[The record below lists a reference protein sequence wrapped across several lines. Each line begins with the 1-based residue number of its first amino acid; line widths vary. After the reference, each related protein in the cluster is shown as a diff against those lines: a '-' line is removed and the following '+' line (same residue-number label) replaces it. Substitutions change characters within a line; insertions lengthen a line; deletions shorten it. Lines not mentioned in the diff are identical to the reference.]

1 MSCGC
6 NNNSNGSPFGYSP
19 YGSACAPELPYPQVS
34 AESVP
39 SLINN
44 LTTALYGLINKSV
57 VNGKIVWTTPC
68 DGQFPNFTGTVF
80 GISRNAG
87 EGLLCYFLRAFSQTT
102 TTAIIPNGV
111 LGQILISGGNN
122 LLTWLASG
130 PSGYVLTSSG
140 AGSSPYWS
148 LPSVGPTPT
157 PTPSSPTTVRV
168 STFGAVGDG
177 TTDDT
182 ASIQAAINYAISLRN
197 AIVEFD
203 SKKYLVNTPTA
214 NPTGYTTY
222 ESYNFLHIFG
232 GTTSQR
238 LVFKGNGATIFSN
251 TRTAPASTALIFF
264 ATYFE
269 NITFDNL
276 NFLRDNGITT
286 SGAESTGGISGNEV
300 DGTPV
305 GDFVIK
311 NCTFTNCHHALNIR
325 NIVTTDRIGKF
336 RSLDVLDC
344 NFIYPFGANTTLT
357 GGGGVIC
364 FNSGWIETARYTNCY
379 ADGAVNGILPAT
391 VLAAKDGFLNVSPLN
406 AIITNCVFKNFAIEG
421 ILSNISASVASVNTF
436 SQVAENSATTNITIA
451 SGMDVRE
458 NLITSADAAAA
469 GDVTK
474 SWYII
479 ISNYSATLNTTN
491 FNPTVGLFQL
501 DRWNGQTSTVNNPQ
515 PKANGTP
522 LTFTR
527 LTNSLMGFLPIYWKT
542 LSAGTSVTSQ
552 GYGNRLVS
560 FNDYKRFS
568 LKISECRFIGGE
580 ILNSNKTNNCFGMN
594 PAIYTELKSIITDN
608 EFIDCSVPISVSG
621 SVTGVPQPVVISD
634 NVFFNSLKS
643 ASNPKADLPI
653 QSPISLNSAYS
664 IISGNVFSS
673 NDSTNYLTAT
683 ILDNNISVLNNTFVI
698 NNPTKGTYSTS
709 CLSANNTIANPP
721 VLTICENNASSGYD
735 YFQYAQHG
743 GMVDGFYGT
752 ELSTNVRW
760 KTRERQTRCSITKT
774 GWLRLNSPATPSI
787 TTAAVAATIQCDRV
801 KFEVIQS
808 LYDKG
813 QINVIRNPYSFGGGY
828 GGAYRAIDSL
838 RLVANGDLCYVDVRI
853 SDAAYFNTANPNN
866 LDLSLNVKTY
876 SESGDFVLSTPTEST
891 SIRSITGSG
900 GSGTFTTSYDPTLG
914 NGNYVLVTGSNT
926 VPSVDGC
933 WQISNVGTSGGGTL
947 STFNVATVSGGQT
960 FPAITSAGSSPTIT
974 AYSTT
979 SNVCTVTTGIAHNYA
994 VGQEIYITGSTSN
1007 NIDGAWVVASTP
1019 TTTSFTFYN
1028 PNASTGST
1036 GSISS
1041 AELFNQFGNNANVNT
1056 QINLASNLIQT
1067 CSSGFGD
1074 LYGGSNPNGT
1084 ITPSFLGQCYFNA
1097 GNFTWWKASNPSR
1110 DRFGN
1115 LPNNGWGQLTYLPPP
1130 LVAIGPIS
1138 GSGSPIT
1145 NSKVPDFFGQEY
1157 WDTTNS
1163 NWYIAINGGAGGWAQ
1178 VTYRPPPSVTIGD
1191 ISGSGSPN
1199 TNSVVPSFFGQGYW
1213 DTTNS
1218 NWWKAT
1224 GINSGSWNQIS

>member
-6 NNNSNGSPFGYSP
+6 NTNDGY
-19 YGSACAPELPYPQVS
+19 GHTCRLDIPYPQIS

-39 SLINN
+39 SLISN
-44 LTTALYGLINKSV
+44 LTTALYGTITKNV
-57 VNGKIVWTTPC
+57 VNGRIIWTTPC

-102 TTAIIPNGV
+102 TTTIIPNGV
-111 LGQILISGGNN
+111 LGQILVSGGNN
-122 LLTWLASG
+122 LLKWLANG
-130 PSGYVLTSSG
+130 PAGYVLTSSG
-140 AGSSPYWS
+140 AGLNPYWS
-148 LPSVGPTPT
+148 LPSGGST

-177 TTDDT
+177 LTDDT
-182 ASIQAAINYAISLRN
+182 AAIQAAITYAISLRN
-197 AIVEFD
+197 AVVEFD
-203 SKKYLVNTPTA
+203 SKNYLVNTSKA
-214 NPTGYTTY
+214 NPTGYNG
-222 ESYNFLHIFG
+222 YNFLLIFG
-232 GTTSQR
+232 GNVSQR
-238 LVFKGNGATIFSN
+238 LVFRGNGATIFSN
-251 TRTAPASTALIFF
+251 TRSAPSGTALIFF

-276 NFLRDNGITT
+276 NFLRDNGITNDN
-286 SGAESTGGISGNEV
+286 AESTNGIDGIAV

-311 NCTFTNCHHALNIR
+311 SCTFTNCHHAINIR
-325 NIVTTDRIGKF
+325 DFVTTDRIGRF
-336 RSLDVLDC
+336 RCLDVIDC
-344 NFIYPFGANTTLT
+344 NFIYPFGANTTAA

-391 VLAAKDGFLNVSPLN
+391 VLAPKDGFLNVSPLN

-421 ILSNISASVASVNTF
+421 ILSNATASIANINTF
-436 SQVAENSATTNITIA
+436 SQVAEGSSTTDVTIG
-451 SGMDVRE
+451 SPNGYPGMDVRE

-479 ISNYSATLNTTN
+479 TSNYSGTQASVN

-501 DRWNGQTSTVNNPQ
+501 DQWNGQTSTINNPQ
-515 PKANGTP
+515 PKTNGTS

-527 LTNSLMGFLPIYWKT
+527 LKNSLMGFLPISWKT
-542 LSAGTSVTSQ
+542 LPVGNLNVTSQ
-552 GYGNRLVS
+552 GSGNRIVS

-568 LKISECRFIGGE
+568 LKVSECRFIGGE
-580 ILNSNKTNNCFGMN
+580 ILNSDKTHNSFGMN
-594 PAIYTELKSIITDN
+594 PAIYTEIKSIITDN
-608 EFIDCSVPISVSG
+608 EFIDCSVPIANSG
-621 SVTGVPQPVVISD
+621 RAMGVPQPVVISD
-634 NVFFNSLKS
+634 NTFFNSLKS
-643 ASNPKADLPI
+643 GSNPKFAIPPYSFI
-653 QSPISLNSAYS
+653 TVNSAYS
-664 IISGNVFSS
+664 IVSGNVFSS
-673 NDSTNYLTAT
+673 NDSTNYLAVEV
-683 ILDNNISVLNNTFVI
+683 LDNNISVLNNTFVI
-698 NNPTKGTYSTS
+698 NNPTKYTYSTS
-709 CLSANNTIANPP
+709 CLAANNVQSNPP

-752 ELSTNVRW
+752 ELSTNIRW
-760 KTRERQTRCSITKT
+760 KTRERQSRCQITKN

-787 TTAAVAATIQCDRV
+787 TTASVAATIQCDRV

-813 QINVIRNPYSFGGGY
+813 QINVIRNPYSFGSGGN
-828 GGAYRAIDSL
+828 YRAIDSL
-838 RLVANGDLCYVDVRI
+838 RLVANSDLCYVDVKI
-853 SDAAYFNTANPNN
+853 SDAAYFNTVNPNN
-866 LDLSLNVKTY
+866 LDLALNVKTY

-891 SIRSITGSG
+891 SINSITGSG
-900 GSGTFTTSYDPTLG
+900 GSGTFTTAYDSTLA
-914 NGNYVLVTGSNT
+914 NGNYVVVTGSNT

-960 FPAITSAGSSPTIT
+960 FPTITSAGYSPTISS
-974 AYSTT
+974 YSTT
-979 SNVCTVTTGIAHNYA
+979 STVCTVTTGIAHNYA

-1028 PNASTGST
+1028 PNGGSGST

-1041 AELFNQFGNNANVNT
+1041 AELFNQFGNNATVNT
-1056 QINLASNLIQT
+1056 QINLVSNLIQT

-1074 LYGGSNPNGT
+1074 IYGGGNPNT
-1084 ITPSFLGQCYFNA
+1084 NSVVPSFLWQCYFNA
-1097 GNFTWWKASNPSR
+1097 GNFTWCKASNPLK

-1115 LPNNGWGQLTYLPPP
+1115 LTSNGWGQITYLPPP

-1199 TNSVVPSFFGQGYW
+1199 ANSVVPSFFGQGYW
-1213 DTTNS
+1213 DTTNLH
-1218 NWWKAT
+1218 WWKAT
-1224 GINSGSWNQIS
+1224 GINAGSWNQIS

>member
-44 LTTALYGLINKSV
+44 LTTALYGLISKSV
-57 VNGKIVWTTPC
+57 VNGKVVWTTPC

-177 TTDDT
+177 ITDDT

-203 SKKYLVNTPTA
+203 SKNYLVNTPTA

-344 NFIYPFGANTTLT
+344 NFIYPFGANTTLA

-391 VLAAKDGFLNVSPLN
+391 VLSAKDGFLNVSPLN

-436 SQVAENSATTNITIA
+436 SQVAENSATTDITIA

-479 ISNYSATLNTTN
+479 ISSYSSTQNTVN

-501 DRWNGQTSTVNNPQ
+501 NSWNGQTSTLNNPQ

-580 ILNSNKTNNCFGMN
+580 ILNSNKTHNCFGMN

-608 EFIDCSVPISVSG
+608 EFIDCSIPITVSDYA
-621 SVTGVPQPVVISD
+621 TGVPQPVVISD

-643 ASNPKADLPI
+643 ASNPKADLPT
-653 QSPISLNSAYS
+653 QSPISLASAYS

-709 CLSANNTIANPP
+709 CLSANNIITNPP

-752 ELSTNVRW
+752 ELSTNIRW

-787 TTAAVAATIQCDRV
+787 TTAATAATIQCDRV

-813 QINVIRNPYSFGGGY
+813 QINVIRNPYSFGG

-891 SIRSITGSG
+891 SIRSITESG

-960 FPAITSAGSSPTIT
+960 FPAITSAGYSPTIT

-979 SNVCTVTTGIAHNYA
+979 SYVCTVTTGIAHNYA

-1007 NIDGAWVVASTP
+1007 NIDGTWVVASTP

-1097 GNFTWWKASNPSR
+1097 GNFTWWKASNPYK

-1115 LPNNGWGQLTYLPPP
+1115 LPNNGWGPLTYLPPP

-1191 ISGSGSPN
+1191 IYGSGSPN

-1213 DTTNS
+1213 DTTNLH
-1218 NWWKAT
+1218 WWKAT
-1224 GINSGSWNQIS
+1224 GINAGSWNQIS